1 MTIKTSFI
9 AAVAAIL
16 VSSIA
21 IGAAVVPAQAQAVT
35 FPLRTLAN
43 A

>member
-1 MTIKTSFI
+1 MTTKTSFF

-21 IGAAVVPAQAQAVT
+21 VGAAVVPAQAQAISL
-35 FPLRTLAN
+35 PMRTLAN